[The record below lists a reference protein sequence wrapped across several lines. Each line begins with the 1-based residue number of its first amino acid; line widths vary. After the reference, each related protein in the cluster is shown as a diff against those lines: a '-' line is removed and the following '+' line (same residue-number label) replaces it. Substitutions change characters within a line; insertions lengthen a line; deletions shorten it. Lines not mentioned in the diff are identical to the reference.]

1 MAIMVETIVHELVL
15 CNKRKKLAKKSK
27 TIPKRT
33 NYLWA
38 KAVVYEE
45 ADQKCPVIE
54 G

>member
-1 MAIMVETIVHELVL
+1 MAIMAETLVHEILL

-27 TIPKRT
+27 TIPQRT
-33 NYLWA
+33 SYLWA
-38 KAVVYEE
+38 KAVVYDE